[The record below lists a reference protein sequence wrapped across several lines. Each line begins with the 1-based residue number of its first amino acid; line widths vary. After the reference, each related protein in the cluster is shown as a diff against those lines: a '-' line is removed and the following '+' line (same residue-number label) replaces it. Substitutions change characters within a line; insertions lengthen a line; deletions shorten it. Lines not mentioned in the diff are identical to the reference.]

1 MTDPASTRDLP
12 TSVGEQP
19 AGGLERLQH
28 GDAGC
33 YTVRTVTG
41 SYLLDLTHRL
51 LMRTPVTL
59 TSGGR
64 SVTLTFDVDGAWLR
78 LVELAECA
86 VVQPMRASV
95 RIADATQPL
104 RTSPVRAIEPL
115 EPENVGQF

>member
-59 TSGGR
+59 ASGDR
-64 SVTLTFDVDGAWLR
+64 SMTLTFDVEGTWLP
-78 LVELAECA
+78 LVELTDCT
-86 VVQPMRASV
+86 VGQPMRASV
-95 RIADATQPL
+95 RIANATQPL

-115 EPENVGQF
+115 DPENVAQV